1 MLKITSFYR
10 TLLMQRF
17 DTGDSTSRARVHVDH
32 GIITAS
38 IATKDDIYIVEVQTV
53 IFMSANFI
61 AFDINEDG

>member
-1 MLKITSFYR
+1 
-10 TLLMQRF
+10 MQLF
-17 DTGDSTSRARVHVDH
+17 GTGDSTSRARVHVDH

-53 IFMSANFI
+53 IFMSVNFI